1 MDFENRSQAPTMPHS
16 LALHHLSLR
25 DVAPEDLPGI
35 AREAGLSQV
44 SVFVQAP
51 SPELDIF
58 PRVTKGKEC
67 KAFNE
72 ACRAADVSV
81 HNIEV
86 FSLGPDTRIADFEP
100 ALDLGAEI
108 GARRLTALV
117 QDPDLSRAAARMAA
131 LAEAAQSRGMA
142 VSIEFMRFSRLRSIE
157 AGADFVARV
166 GHANLTLLVDPLHLF
181 RTGGR
186 IGSLAAIDPAL
197 IGAAQFCDGPMAA
210 PANAFAEAV
219 EDRAI
224 PGEGEF
230 PLVDF
235 ISALPGGCP
244 LDIEVPM
251 KRLADAGHTPSDR
264 ARRLCAATRRI
275 LEGGAKPAGSGAP

>member
-1 MDFENRSQAPTMPHS
+1 MLHP
-16 LALHHLSLR
+16 LALHQLSLR

-35 AREAGLSQV
+35 AREAGLSRV
-44 SVFVQAP
+44 SVFVQPP
-51 SPELDIF
+51 SAELDIF
-58 PRVTKGKEC
+58 PRVTAGQGC
-67 KAFNE
+67 RSFNE
-72 ACRAADVSV
+72 ACRAAGVSV

-86 FSLGPDTRIADFEP
+86 FSVGPETSIADFEP

-108 GARRLTALV
+108 GALRLTALV

-142 VSIEFMRFSRLRSIE
+142 VSIEFMRFSQLRSIE

-186 IGSLAAIDPAL
+186 IASLTALDPAL

-224 PGEGEF
+224 PGEGAF
-230 PLVDF
+230 PLAAF
-235 ISALPGGCP
+235 LAALPDGCP

-251 KRLADAGHTPSDR
+251 KRLAEAGLAPLDR
-264 ARRLCAATRRI
+264 ARRLCDATRRF
-275 LEGGAKPAGSGAP
+275 LVRGAEAGGSGPE